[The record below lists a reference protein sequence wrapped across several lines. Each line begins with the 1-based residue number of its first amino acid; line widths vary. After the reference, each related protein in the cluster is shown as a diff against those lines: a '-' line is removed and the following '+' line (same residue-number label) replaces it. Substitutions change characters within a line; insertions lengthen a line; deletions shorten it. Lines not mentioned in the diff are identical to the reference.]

1 MNWEGSMEEINKVKE
16 LIEQKV
22 CFGTTALPCVYHL
35 T

>member
-1 MNWEGSMEEINKVKE
+1 MNWEGAMEEINKVKE

-22 CFGTTALPCVYHL
+22 ISDTTALGWYL